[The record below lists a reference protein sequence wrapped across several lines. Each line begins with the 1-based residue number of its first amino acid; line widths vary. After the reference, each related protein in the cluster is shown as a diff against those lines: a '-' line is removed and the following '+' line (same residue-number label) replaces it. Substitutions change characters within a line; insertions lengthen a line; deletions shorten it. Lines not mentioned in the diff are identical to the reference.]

1 MPALR
6 LGLRLIKGLREDVAR
21 ALVDDRRRHG
31 AFVDINDVNRRAR
44 LDKRA
49 RLALARAGAFDMLAG
64 HRRAAMWV
72 AMDPRPPLF
81 ARLPDEQP
89 SLLPPSEGEVLLL
102 DYATV
107 GLSVDDHPM
116 RHVRPTLV
124 ERLSRR
130 QRGRRPLL
138 DSRDVQ
144 QCRQGMRVLVAGLV
158 IGRQRPGTA
167 DGTCFI
173 TLEDEYGHVN
183 VVVWGRDYERWRT
196 TIITSRVLLVDAV
209 IEREGIV
216 IHAMA
221 RGVVAVSTT
230 SQTFV
235 GERADTSSTQMA
247 LPFASR
253 DFH

>member
-1 MPALR
+1 
-6 LGLRLIKGLREDVAR
+6 
-21 ALVDDRRRHG
+21 
-31 AFVDINDVNRRAR
+31 
-44 LDKRA
+44 
-49 RLALARAGAFDMLAG
+49 
-64 HRRAAMWV
+64 
-72 AMDPRPPLF
+72 
-81 ARLPDEQP
+81 
-89 SLLPPSEGEVLLL
+89 
-102 DYATV
+102 
-107 GLSVDDHPM
+107 
-116 RHVRPTLV
+116 
-124 ERLSRR
+124 
-130 QRGRRPLL
+130 
-138 DSRDVQ
+138 
-144 QCRQGMRVLVAGLV
+144 MRVLVAGLV